1 MNLKPLLII
10 GFMQVL
16 PFPIYSQEARET
28 KKEVFS
34 ADTEQKTELV
44 LHFRFDRSLVD
55 YGYRD
60 NHRVLAA
67 MHEIFADSL
76 CVSRIDSVC
85 IQAFSSP
92 EGNVTYNR
100 RLALQRAQAVK
111 GYLVWK
117 YPGLNQ
123 YRIRTSAQA
132 ESWDALRDVALNDT
146 LLPCRDEILQILAL
160 NTSESRKEALL
171 KKLNVGIP
179 YRHINQWIL
188 PALRNASICTVYMRP
203 LKHVQQ
209 GSRLVADV
217 QGNNGK
223 EYQKADGTEITD
235 NTEVVNGVRV
245 EKGNDTNANGTE
257 TVNGVRVEKGNVANA
272 NGTEVINGVRV
283 AKGNDTNANGTE
295 VINGVRVEKGNDT
308 NTDGTETVSD
318 VRVTEGYVAN
328 ANGTEVINGV
338 RVEKGNDTNANGTEI
353 INGVRVTKGNTTNAN
368 GTETVNGVRVA
379 KGNDTNANG
388 TEVINGVRVTKGNI
402 ANANGTETVSGVRV
416 TEGNVANANGTEV
429 INGVRVAKG
438 NVTNANGTKTV
449 NGVNIAKDNDTNANG
464 TEVINGVRVAKGN
477 TTNANGTE
485 LTDNTE
491 IIGSTKVTGNTP
503 TKGSANAVTPGKSRR
518 HPLFAVKTNLL
529 FDAALMPNIE
539 LEVPIGKRWSL
550 NGEYMFPWWLI
561 NDDRYCLQILMGGLE
576 VRYWPGRRSGRDVLT
591 GHFLGLYAGGGKY
604 DLQWDKNGYQGEFFI
619 AAGVSYGYAH
629 SIARNL
635 RLEYNIGIGMLRTDY
650 RHYHSRDNHQ
660 TLLWQENGEYTW
672 LGPTKLKISLV
683 WLITGKNKK

>member
-16 PFPIYSQEARET
+16 PFPIYPQEARET

-44 LHFRFDRSLVD
+44 LHFRFDRSMVD

-60 NHRVLAA
+60 NNRILAA
-67 MHEIFADSL
+67 MHKIFADSL

-92 EGNVTYNR
+92 EGDADYNR
-100 RLALQRAQAVK
+100 RLALRRAQAVK

-146 LLPCRDEILQILAL
+146 LLPCRDEILQILKL
-160 NTSESRKEALL
+160 NTGEKRKEALL
-171 KKLNVGIP
+171 KKLNTGIP
-179 YRHINQWIL
+179 YRHISQWIL

-203 LKHVQQ
+203 LRHAQQ
-209 GSRLVADV
+209 GSRLVADA

-235 NTEVVNGVRV
+235 DTEIVNGVRV
-245 EKGNDTNANGTE
+245 AKGNDTNTNGTEVINGVRVTKGNDTNANGTE
-257 TVNGVRVEKGNVANA
+257 VINGVRVTKGNDTNA

-295 VINGVRVEKGNDT
+295 TVNGVNVAKGN
-308 NTDGTETVSD
+308 V
-318 VRVTEGYVAN
+318 
-328 ANGTEVINGV
+328 
-338 RVEKGNDTNANGTEI
+338 
-353 INGVRVTKGNTTNAN
+353 TNAN
-368 GTETVNGVRVA
+368 GTETVNGVNAA
-379 KGNDTNANG
+379 KG
-388 TEVINGVRVTKGNI
+388 
-402 ANANGTETVSGVRV
+402 
-416 TEGNVANANGTEV
+416 
-429 INGVRVAKG
+429 
-438 NVTNANGTKTV
+438 
-449 NGVNIAKDNDTNANG
+449 NDTNANG

-477 TTNANGTE
+477 DTNANGTE

-491 IIGSTKVTGNTP
+491 IIGSTQVTGNTP
-503 TKGSANAVTPGKSRR
+503 TKGSANAIALGKSRR

-576 VRYWPGRRSGRDVLT
+576 VRYRPGKRSGRDVLT
-591 GHFLGLYAGGGKY
+591 GHFIGLYAGGGKY

-650 RHYHSRDNHQ
+650 RHYHSRDNHR

>member
-16 PFPIYSQEARET
+16 PFPIYPQEARET

-44 LHFRFDRSLVD
+44 LHFRFDRSMVD

-60 NHRVLAA
+60 NNRILAA
-67 MHEIFADSL
+67 MHKIFADSL

-92 EGNVTYNR
+92 EGDADYNR
-100 RLALQRAQAVK
+100 RLALRRAQAVK

-146 LLPCRDEILQILAL
+146 LLPCRDEILQILKL
-160 NTSESRKEALL
+160 NTGEKRKEALL
-171 KKLNVGIP
+171 KKLNTGIP
-179 YRHINQWIL
+179 YRHISQWIL
-188 PALRNASICTVYMRP
+188 PELRNASICTVYMRP
-203 LKHVQQ
+203 LRHAQQ
-209 GSRLVADV
+209 GSRLVADA

-235 NTEVVNGVRV
+235 
-245 EKGNDTNANGTE
+245 D
-257 TVNGVRVEKGNVANA
+257 
-272 NGTEVINGVRV
+272 
-283 AKGNDTNANGTE
+283 
-295 VINGVRVEKGNDT
+295 
-308 NTDGTETVSD
+308 
-318 VRVTEGYVAN
+318 
-328 ANGTEVINGV
+328 
-338 RVEKGNDTNANGTEI
+338 TEI
-353 INGVRVTKGNTTNAN
+353 
-368 GTETVNGVRVA
+368 VNGVRVA

-388 TEVINGVRVTKGNI
+388 TEVINGVRVTKGN
-402 ANANGTETVSGVRV
+402 
-416 TEGNVANANGTEV
+416 
-429 INGVRVAKG
+429 
-438 NVTNANGTKTV
+438 
-449 NGVNIAKDNDTNANG
+449 DTNANG
-464 TEVINGVRVAKGN
+464 TEVINGVRVTKGNDTNPNGTKNISGVRVTKGNDTNPDGTKNISGVRVAKGN
-477 TTNANGTE
+477 DTNPDGTE

-491 IIGSTKVTGNTP
+491 IIGSTQVTGNAQT
-503 TKGSANAVTPGKSRR
+503 TGSANAIAPGKSRR
-518 HPLFAVKTNLL
+518 RPLFAVKTNLL

-576 VRYWPGRRSGRDVLT
+576 VRYRPGKRSGRDVLT
-591 GHFLGLYAGGGKY
+591 GHFIGLYAGGGKY

-650 RHYHSRDNHQ
+650 RHYHSRDNHR

>member
-44 LHFRFDRSLVD
+44 LHFRFDRSMVD

-60 NHRVLAA
+60 NNRILAA
-67 MHEIFADSL
+67 MHKIFADSL

-92 EGNVTYNR
+92 EGDADYNR
-100 RLALQRAQAVK
+100 RLALRRAQAVK

-146 LLPCRDEILQILAL
+146 LLPCRDEILQILKL
-160 NTSESRKEALL
+160 NTGEKRKEALL
-171 KKLNVGIP
+171 KKLNTGIP
-179 YRHINQWIL
+179 YRHISQWIL
-188 PALRNASICTVYMRP
+188 PELRNASICTVYMRP
-203 LKHVQQ
+203 LRHAQQ
-209 GSRLVADV
+209 GSRLVADA

-235 NTEVVNGVRV
+235 DTEIVNGVRV
-245 EKGNDTNANGTE
+245 AKGNDTNVNGTEVINDVRVTKGDVANANGTE
-257 TVNGVRVEKGNVANA
+257 VINGVRVTKGNDTNA

-295 VINGVRVEKGNDT
+295 VINGVRV
-308 NTDGTETVSD
+308 
-318 VRVTEGYVAN
+318 
-328 ANGTEVINGV
+328 
-338 RVEKGNDTNANGTEI
+338 
-353 INGVRVTKGNTTNAN
+353 
-368 GTETVNGVRVA
+368 A

-388 TEVINGVRVTKGNI
+388 TE
-402 ANANGTETVSGVRV
+402 
-416 TEGNVANANGTEV
+416 
-429 INGVRVAKG
+429 
-438 NVTNANGTKTV
+438 
-449 NGVNIAKDNDTNANG
+449 
-464 TEVINGVRVAKGN
+464 
-477 TTNANGTE
+477 
-485 LTDNTE
+485 LTDNTA
-491 IIGSTKVTGNTP
+491 ITGSTQVTGNTQ
-503 TKGSANAVTPGKSRR
+503 TTGSANAIAPGKSRR
-518 HPLFAVKTNLL
+518 RPLFAVKTNLL

-576 VRYWPGRRSGRDVLT
+576 VRYRPGKRSGRDVLT
-591 GHFLGLYAGGGKY
+591 GHFIGLYAGGGKY

-650 RHYHSRDNHQ
+650 RHYHSRDNHR

>member
-44 LHFRFDRSLVD
+44 LHFRFDRSMVD

-60 NHRVLAA
+60 NNRILAA
-67 MHEIFADSL
+67 MHKIFADSL

-92 EGNVTYNR
+92 EGDADYNR
-100 RLALQRAQAVK
+100 RLALRRAQAVK

-146 LLPCRDEILQILAL
+146 LLPCRDEILQILKL
-160 NTSESRKEALL
+160 NTGEKRKEALL
-171 KKLNVGIP
+171 KKLNTGIP
-179 YRHINQWIL
+179 YRHISQWIL
-188 PALRNASICTVYMRP
+188 PELRNASICTVYMRP
-203 LKHVQQ
+203 LRHAQQ
-209 GSRLVADV
+209 GSRLVADA

-235 NTEVVNGVRV
+235 DTEIV
-245 EKGNDTNANGTE
+245 
-257 TVNGVRVEKGNVANA
+257 
-272 NGTEVINGVRV
+272 NGVRV
-283 AKGNDTNANGTE
+283 AKGNDTNVNGTE
-295 VINGVRVEKGNDT
+295 VIN
-308 NTDGTETVSD
+308 D
-318 VRVTEGYVAN
+318 VRVT
-328 ANGTEVINGV
+328 
-338 RVEKGNDTNANGTEI
+338 
-353 INGVRVTKGNTTNAN
+353 
-368 GTETVNGVRVA
+368 

-388 TEVINGVRVTKGNI
+388 TEVINGVRVTKDND
-402 ANANGTETVSGVRV
+402 T
-416 TEGNVANANGTEV
+416 NANGTEV
-429 INGVRVAKG
+429 INGVRVTKG
-438 NVTNANGTKTV
+438 
-449 NGVNIAKDNDTNANG
+449 NDTNANG
-464 TEVINGVRVAKGN
+464 TEVINGVRVAKGTDTN
-477 TTNANGTE
+477 PDGTKNINGVRVAKGNDTNANGTE

-491 IIGSTKVTGNTP
+491 ITGSTQVTGNTP
-503 TKGSANAVTPGKSRR
+503 TKGSANAIAPGKSRR
-518 HPLFAVKTNLL
+518 RPLFAVKTNLL

-576 VRYWPGRRSGRDVLT
+576 VRYRPGKRSGRDVLT
-591 GHFLGLYAGGGKY
+591 GHFIGLYAGGGKY

-650 RHYHSRDNHQ
+650 RHYHSRDNHR

>member
-44 LHFRFDRSLVD
+44 LHFRFDRSMVD

-60 NHRVLAA
+60 NNRILAA
-67 MHEIFADSL
+67 MHKIFADSL

-92 EGNVTYNR
+92 EGDADYNR
-100 RLALQRAQAVK
+100 RLALRRAQAVK

-146 LLPCRDEILQILAL
+146 LLPCRDEILQILKL
-160 NTSESRKEALL
+160 NTGEKRKEALL
-171 KKLNVGIP
+171 KKLNTGIP
-179 YRHINQWIL
+179 YRHISQWIL
-188 PALRNASICTVYMRP
+188 PELRNASICTVYMRP
-203 LKHVQQ
+203 LRHAQQ
-209 GSRLVADV
+209 GSRLVADA

-235 NTEVVNGVRV
+235 DTEV
-245 EKGNDTNANGTE
+245 
-257 TVNGVRVEKGNVANA
+257 
-272 NGTEVINGVRV
+272 
-283 AKGNDTNANGTE
+283 
-295 VINGVRVEKGNDT
+295 
-308 NTDGTETVSD
+308 
-318 VRVTEGYVAN
+318 
-328 ANGTEVINGV
+328 
-338 RVEKGNDTNANGTEI
+338 
-353 INGVRVTKGNTTNAN
+353 
-368 GTETVNGVRVA
+368 VNGVRVA

-388 TEVINGVRVTKGNI
+388 TE
-402 ANANGTETVSGVRV
+402 
-416 TEGNVANANGTEV
+416 
-429 INGVRVAKG
+429 
-438 NVTNANGTKTV
+438 
-449 NGVNIAKDNDTNANG
+449 
-464 TEVINGVRVAKGN
+464 
-477 TTNANGTE
+477 

-491 IIGSTKVTGNTP
+491 ITGSTKVTGNAQT
-503 TKGSANAVTPGKSRR
+503 TGSANAIAPGKSRR

-576 VRYWPGRRSGRDVLT
+576 VRYRPGKRSGRDVLT
-591 GHFLGLYAGGGKY
+591 GHFIGLYAGGGKY

-650 RHYHSRDNHQ
+650 RHYHSRDNHR

>member
-44 LHFRFDRSLVD
+44 LHFRFDRSMVD

-60 NHRVLAA
+60 NNRILAA
-67 MHEIFADSL
+67 MHKIFADSL

-92 EGNVTYNR
+92 EGDADYNR
-100 RLALQRAQAVK
+100 RLALRRAQAVK

-146 LLPCRDEILQILAL
+146 LLPCRDEILQILKL
-160 NTSESRKEALL
+160 NTGEKRKEALL
-171 KKLNVGIP
+171 KKLNTGIP
-179 YRHINQWIL
+179 YRHISQWIL
-188 PALRNASICTVYMRP
+188 PELRNASICTVYMRP
-203 LKHVQQ
+203 LRHAQQ
-209 GSRLVADV
+209 GSRLVADA

-235 NTEVVNGVRV
+235 DTEVVNGVRV
-245 EKGNDTNANGTE
+245 AKGNDT
-257 TVNGVRVEKGNVANA
+257 NA

-295 VINGVRVEKGNDT
+295 VINGVRV
-308 NTDGTETVSD
+308 
-318 VRVTEGYVAN
+318 
-328 ANGTEVINGV
+328 
-338 RVEKGNDTNANGTEI
+338 
-353 INGVRVTKGNTTNAN
+353 
-368 GTETVNGVRVA
+368 A

-388 TEVINGVRVTKGNI
+388 TE
-402 ANANGTETVSGVRV
+402 
-416 TEGNVANANGTEV
+416 
-429 INGVRVAKG
+429 
-438 NVTNANGTKTV
+438 
-449 NGVNIAKDNDTNANG
+449 
-464 TEVINGVRVAKGN
+464 
-477 TTNANGTE
+477 
-485 LTDNTE
+485 LTDNTA
-491 IIGSTKVTGNTP
+491 ITGSTQVTGNAQT
-503 TKGSANAVTPGKSRR
+503 TGSANAIAPGKSRR
-518 HPLFAVKTNLL
+518 RPLFAVKTNLL

-576 VRYWPGRRSGRDVLT
+576 VRYRPGKRSGRDVLT
-591 GHFLGLYAGGGKY
+591 GHFIGLYAGGGKY

-650 RHYHSRDNHQ
+650 RHYHSRDNHR

>member
-16 PFPIYSQEARET
+16 PFPIYPQEAQET

-44 LHFRFDRSLVD
+44 LHFRFDRSMVD

-60 NHRVLAA
+60 NNRILAA
-67 MHEIFADSL
+67 MHKIFADSL

-92 EGNVTYNR
+92 EGDADYNR
-100 RLALQRAQAVK
+100 RLALRRAQAVK

-146 LLPCRDEILQILAL
+146 LLPCRDEILQILKL
-160 NTSESRKEALL
+160 NTGEKRKEALL
-171 KKLNVGIP
+171 KKLNTGIP
-179 YRHINQWIL
+179 YRHISQWIL
-188 PALRNASICTVYMRP
+188 PELRNASICTVYMRP
-203 LKHVQQ
+203 LRHAQQ
-209 GSRLVADV
+209 GSRLVADA

-235 NTEVVNGVRV
+235 DTEVVNGVRV
-245 EKGNDTNANGTE
+245 AKGNDTNTNGTEVINGVRVTKGNDTNANG
-257 TVNGVRVEKGNVANA
+257 A
-272 NGTEVINGVRV
+272 EVINGVRV

-295 VINGVRVEKGNDT
+295 VINGVRV
-308 NTDGTETVSD
+308 
-318 VRVTEGYVAN
+318 
-328 ANGTEVINGV
+328 
-338 RVEKGNDTNANGTEI
+338 
-353 INGVRVTKGNTTNAN
+353 
-368 GTETVNGVRVA
+368 A

-388 TEVINGVRVTKGNI
+388 TE
-402 ANANGTETVSGVRV
+402 
-416 TEGNVANANGTEV
+416 
-429 INGVRVAKG
+429 
-438 NVTNANGTKTV
+438 
-449 NGVNIAKDNDTNANG
+449 
-464 TEVINGVRVAKGN
+464 
-477 TTNANGTE
+477 
-485 LTDNTE
+485 LTDNTA
-491 IIGSTKVTGNTP
+491 ITGSTQVTGNAQT
-503 TKGSANAVTPGKSRR
+503 TGSANAIAPGKSRR
-518 HPLFAVKTNLL
+518 RPLFAVKTNLL

-576 VRYWPGRRSGRDVLT
+576 VRYRPGKRSGRDVLT
-591 GHFLGLYAGGGKY
+591 GHFIGLYAGGGKY

-650 RHYHSRDNHQ
+650 RHYHSRDNHR

>member
-1 MNLKPLLII
+1 M
-10 GFMQVL
+10 
-16 PFPIYSQEARET
+16 
-28 KKEVFS
+28 
-34 ADTEQKTELV
+34 
-44 LHFRFDRSLVD
+44 VD

-60 NHRVLAA
+60 NNRILAA
-67 MHEIFADSL
+67 MHKIFADSL

-92 EGNVTYNR
+92 EGDADYNR
-100 RLALQRAQAVK
+100 RLALRRAQAVK

-146 LLPCRDEILQILAL
+146 LLPCRDEILQILKL
-160 NTSESRKEALL
+160 NTGEKRKEALL
-171 KKLNVGIP
+171 KKLNTGIP
-179 YRHINQWIL
+179 YRHISQWIL
-188 PALRNASICTVYMRP
+188 PELRNASICTVYMRP
-203 LKHVQQ
+203 LRHAQQ
-209 GSRLVADV
+209 GSRLVADA

-235 NTEVVNGVRV
+235 DTEVVNGVRV
-245 EKGNDTNANGTE
+245 AKGNDT
-257 TVNGVRVEKGNVANA
+257 NA

-295 VINGVRVEKGNDT
+295 VINGVRVTKGND
-308 NTDGTETVSD
+308 
-318 VRVTEGYVAN
+318 
-328 ANGTEVINGV
+328 
-338 RVEKGNDTNANGTEI
+338 
-353 INGVRVTKGNTTNAN
+353 TNAN
-368 GTETVNGVRVA
+368 GTETVNGV
-379 KGNDTNANG
+379 N
-388 TEVINGVRVTKGNI
+388 
-402 ANANGTETVSGVRV
+402 
-416 TEGNVANANGTEV
+416 
-429 INGVRVAKG
+429 VAKG
-438 NVTNANGTKTV
+438 NVTNANGTETV
-449 NGVNIAKDNDTNANG
+449 NGVNAAKGNDTNANG

-477 TTNANGTE
+477 DTNPDGTKNISGVRVAKGNDTNANGTE

-491 IIGSTKVTGNTP
+491 ITGSTKVTGNAQT
-503 TKGSANAVTPGKSRR
+503 TGSANAIAPGKSRR

-576 VRYWPGRRSGRDVLT
+576 VRYRPGKRSGRDVLT
-591 GHFLGLYAGGGKY
+591 GHFIGLYAGGGKY

-650 RHYHSRDNHQ
+650 RHYHSRDNHR

>member
-1 MNLKPLLII
+1 MCIPD
-10 GFMQVL
+10 
-16 PFPIYSQEARET
+16 R
-28 KKEVFS
+28 
-34 ADTEQKTELV
+34 
-44 LHFRFDRSLVD
+44 FRVHTSLF
-55 YGYRD
+55 
-60 NHRVLAA
+60 L
-67 MHEIFADSL
+67 
-76 CVSRIDSVC
+76 
-85 IQAFSSP
+85 
-92 EGNVTYNR
+92 TR
-100 RLALQRAQAVK
+100 RRRAQAVK

-146 LLPCRDEILQILAL
+146 LLPCRDEILQILKL
-160 NTSESRKEALL
+160 NTGEKRKEALL
-171 KKLNVGIP
+171 KKLNTGIP
-179 YRHINQWIL
+179 YRHISQWIL
-188 PALRNASICTVYMRP
+188 PELRNASICTVYMRP
-203 LKHVQQ
+203 LRHAQQ
-209 GSRLVADV
+209 GSRLVADA

-235 NTEVVNGVRV
+235 DTEIVNGVRV
-245 EKGNDTNANGTE
+245 AKGNDT
-257 TVNGVRVEKGNVANA
+257 NA

-295 VINGVRVEKGNDT
+295 VINGVRV
-308 NTDGTETVSD
+308 
-318 VRVTEGYVAN
+318 
-328 ANGTEVINGV
+328 
-338 RVEKGNDTNANGTEI
+338 
-353 INGVRVTKGNTTNAN
+353 
-368 GTETVNGVRVA
+368 A
-379 KGNDTNANG
+379 KGND
-388 TEVINGVRVTKGNI
+388 
-402 ANANGTETVSGVRV
+402 
-416 TEGNVANANGTEV
+416 
-429 INGVRVAKG
+429 
-438 NVTNANGTKTV
+438 
-449 NGVNIAKDNDTNANG
+449 
-464 TEVINGVRVAKGN
+464 
-477 TTNANGTE
+477 TNANGTE

-491 IIGSTKVTGNTP
+491 ITGSTKVTGNAQT
-503 TKGSANAVTPGKSRR
+503 TGSANAIAPGKSRR

-576 VRYWPGRRSGRDVLT
+576 VRYRPGKRSGRDVLT
-591 GHFLGLYAGGGKY
+591 GHFIGLYAGGGKY

-650 RHYHSRDNHQ
+650 RHYHSRDNHR

>member
-44 LHFRFDRSLVD
+44 LHFRFDRSMVD

-60 NHRVLAA
+60 NNRILAA
-67 MHEIFADSL
+67 MHKIFADSL

-92 EGNVTYNR
+92 EGDADYNR
-100 RLALQRAQAVK
+100 RLALRRAQAVK

-146 LLPCRDEILQILAL
+146 LLPCRDEILQILKL
-160 NTSESRKEALL
+160 NTGEKRKEALL
-171 KKLNVGIP
+171 KKLNTGIP
-179 YRHINQWIL
+179 YRHISQWIL
-188 PALRNASICTVYMRP
+188 PELRNASICTVYMRP
-203 LKHVQQ
+203 LRHAQQ
-209 GSRLVADV
+209 GSRLVADA

-235 NTEVVNGVRV
+235 DTEVVNGVRV
-245 EKGNDTNANGTE
+245 AKGNDTNANGTEVINGVRVTEGNVTNANDTEVINGVRVATDNIANANGTE
-257 TVNGVRVEKGNVANA
+257 TVNGVRVTKGNDTNA

-295 VINGVRVEKGNDT
+295 VINGVRV
-308 NTDGTETVSD
+308 
-318 VRVTEGYVAN
+318 
-328 ANGTEVINGV
+328 
-338 RVEKGNDTNANGTEI
+338 
-353 INGVRVTKGNTTNAN
+353 
-368 GTETVNGVRVA
+368 A

-388 TEVINGVRVTKGNI
+388 TE
-402 ANANGTETVSGVRV
+402 
-416 TEGNVANANGTEV
+416 
-429 INGVRVAKG
+429 
-438 NVTNANGTKTV
+438 
-449 NGVNIAKDNDTNANG
+449 
-464 TEVINGVRVAKGN
+464 
-477 TTNANGTE
+477 
-485 LTDNTE
+485 LTDNSAIT
-491 IIGSTKVTGNTP
+491 GSTQVTGNAQT
-503 TKGSANAVTPGKSRR
+503 TGSANAIAPGKSRR
-518 HPLFAVKTNLL
+518 RPLFAVKTNLL
-529 FDAALMPNIE
+529 FDAALMLNIE

-576 VRYWPGRRSGRDVLT
+576 VRYRPGKRSGRDVLT
-591 GHFLGLYAGGGKY
+591 GHFIGLYAGGGKY

-619 AAGVSYGYAH
+619 AAGVSYGYAQ

-650 RHYHSRDNHQ
+650 RHYHSRDNHR

>member
-44 LHFRFDRSLVD
+44 LHFRFDRSMVD

-60 NHRVLAA
+60 NNRILAA
-67 MHEIFADSL
+67 MHKIFADSL

-92 EGNVTYNR
+92 EGDADYNR
-100 RLALQRAQAVK
+100 RLALRRAQAVK

-146 LLPCRDEILQILAL
+146 LLPCRDEILQILKL
-160 NTSESRKEALL
+160 NTGEKRKEALL
-171 KKLNVGIP
+171 KKLNTGIP
-179 YRHINQWIL
+179 YRHISQWIL
-188 PALRNASICTVYMRP
+188 PELRNASICTVYMRP
-203 LKHVQQ
+203 LRHAQQ
-209 GSRLVADV
+209 GSRLVADA

-235 NTEVVNGVRV
+235 
-245 EKGNDTNANGTE
+245 D
-257 TVNGVRVEKGNVANA
+257 
-272 NGTEVINGVRV
+272 
-283 AKGNDTNANGTE
+283 
-295 VINGVRVEKGNDT
+295 
-308 NTDGTETVSD
+308 
-318 VRVTEGYVAN
+318 
-328 ANGTEVINGV
+328 
-338 RVEKGNDTNANGTEI
+338 TEI
-353 INGVRVTKGNTTNAN
+353 
-368 GTETVNGVRVA
+368 VNGVRVA

-388 TEVINGVRVTKGNI
+388 TEVINGVRVTKGNV
-402 ANANGTETVSGVRV
+402 ANANGTEDINGVRV
-416 TEGNVANANGTEV
+416 AKGNDTNANGTEV
-429 INGVRVAKG
+429 INGVRVTKDNDTNANGTETVNGVNVAKG
-438 NVTNANGTKTV
+438 NVTNANGTETV
-449 NGVNIAKDNDTNANG
+449 NGVNAAKGNDTNANG

-477 TTNANGTE
+477 DTNPDGTKNISGVRVAKGNDTNANGTE
-485 LTDNTE
+485 LTDNTA
-491 IIGSTKVTGNTP
+491 ITGSTQVTGNAQT
-503 TKGSANAVTPGKSRR
+503 TGSANAIAPGKSSRR
-518 HPLFAVKTNLL
+518 PLFAVKTNLL

-576 VRYWPGRRSGRDVLT
+576 VRYRPGKRSGRDVLT
-591 GHFLGLYAGGGKY
+591 GHFIGLYAGGGKY

-650 RHYHSRDNHQ
+650 RHYHSRDNHR

>member
-92 EGNVTYNR
+92 EGNITYNQ

-203 LKHVQQ
+203 LRHAQQ
-209 GSRLVADV
+209 GSRLIADA
-217 QGNNGK
+217 QGNNMK
-223 EYQKADGTEITD
+223 EYQKADGAEITD
-235 NTEVVNGVRV
+235 DTEVVNGVRV
-245 EKGNDTNANGTE
+245 AKGNDTNANGTE

-295 VINGVRVEKGNDT
+295 
-308 NTDGTETVSD
+308 
-318 VRVTEGYVAN
+318 
-328 ANGTEVINGV
+328 
-338 RVEKGNDTNANGTEI
+338 I

-388 TEVINGVRVTKGNI
+388 TE
-402 ANANGTETVSGVRV
+402 
-416 TEGNVANANGTEV
+416 
-429 INGVRVAKG
+429 
-438 NVTNANGTKTV
+438 
-449 NGVNIAKDNDTNANG
+449 
-464 TEVINGVRVAKGN
+464 
-477 TTNANGTE
+477 

-503 TKGSANAVTPGKSRR
+503 AKGSANAVTPGKSRR

-650 RHYHSRDNHQ
+650 RHYHSRDNHR

>member
-16 PFPIYSQEARET
+16 PFPIYPQEARET

-44 LHFRFDRSLVD
+44 LHFRFDRSMVD

-60 NHRVLAA
+60 NNRILAA
-67 MHEIFADSL
+67 MHKIFADSL

-92 EGNVTYNR
+92 EGDADYNR
-100 RLALQRAQAVK
+100 RLALRRAQAVK

-146 LLPCRDEILQILAL
+146 LLPCRDEILQILKL
-160 NTSESRKEALL
+160 NTGEKRKEALL
-171 KKLNVGIP
+171 KKLNTGIP
-179 YRHINQWIL
+179 YRHISQWIL
-188 PALRNASICTVYMRP
+188 PELRNASICTVYMRP
-203 LKHVQQ
+203 LRHAQQ
-209 GSRLVADV
+209 GSRLVADA

-235 NTEVVNGVRV
+235 DTEVVNGVRV
-245 EKGNDTNANGTE
+245 AKGDVANVNGTE
-257 TVNGVRVEKGNVANA
+257 VINDVRVTKDNDTNA

-295 VINGVRVEKGNDT
+295 VINGVRV
-308 NTDGTETVSD
+308 
-318 VRVTEGYVAN
+318 
-328 ANGTEVINGV
+328 
-338 RVEKGNDTNANGTEI
+338 
-353 INGVRVTKGNTTNAN
+353 
-368 GTETVNGVRVA
+368 A
-379 KGNDTNANG
+379 KGND
-388 TEVINGVRVTKGNI
+388 
-402 ANANGTETVSGVRV
+402 
-416 TEGNVANANGTEV
+416 
-429 INGVRVAKG
+429 
-438 NVTNANGTKTV
+438 
-449 NGVNIAKDNDTNANG
+449 
-464 TEVINGVRVAKGN
+464 
-477 TTNANGTE
+477 TNANGTE

-491 IIGSTKVTGNTP
+491 IIGSTQVTGNAQT
-503 TKGSANAVTPGKSRR
+503 TGSANAIAPGKSRR
-518 HPLFAVKTNLL
+518 RPLFAVKTNLL

-576 VRYWPGRRSGRDVLT
+576 VRYRPGKRSGRDVLT
-591 GHFLGLYAGGGKY
+591 GHFIGLYAGGGKY

-650 RHYHSRDNHQ
+650 RHYHSRDNHR

>member
-92 EGNVTYNR
+92 EGNITYNQ

-203 LKHVQQ
+203 LRHAQQ
-209 GSRLVADV
+209 GSRLVADA
-217 QGNNGK
+217 QGNNMK
-223 EYQKADGTEITD
+223 EYQKADGAEITD
-235 NTEVVNGVRV
+235 DTEVVNGVRV
-245 EKGNDTNANGTE
+245 A
-257 TVNGVRVEKGNVANA
+257 KGNVTNA

-295 VINGVRVEKGNDT
+295 VINGVK
-308 NTDGTETVSD
+308 
-318 VRVTEGYVAN
+318 VTESNV
-328 ANGTEVINGV
+328 
-338 RVEKGNDTNANGTEI
+338 
-353 INGVRVTKGNTTNAN
+353 
-368 GTETVNGVRVA
+368 
-379 KGNDTNANG
+379 TNANG
-388 TEVINGVRVTKGNI
+388 TEVINGVRVAKDNI

-438 NVTNANGTKTV
+438 NDTNANGTEVT
-449 NGVNIAKDNDTNANG
+449 NGVRVEKSNDTNANG
-464 TEVINGVRVAKGN
+464 TEIINGVRVEKGN

-485 LTDNTE
+485 TVNGVRVAKGNDTNPDGTEVTDNTA

-503 TKGSANAVTPGKSRR
+503 TKGSANAIAPGKSRR

-561 NDDRYCLQILMGGLE
+561 NDDRYCLQVLMGGLE
-576 VRYWPGRRSGRDVLT
+576 VRYRPGRRSGRNVLT

-650 RHYHSRDNHQ
+650 RHYHSRDNHR

>member
-10 GFMQVL
+10 RFMQVL
-16 PFPIYSQEARET
+16 PFPIYPQEARET

-44 LHFRFDRSLVD
+44 LHFRFDRSMVD

-60 NHRVLAA
+60 NNRILAA
-67 MHEIFADSL
+67 MHKIFADSL

-92 EGNVTYNR
+92 EGDADYNR
-100 RLALQRAQAVK
+100 RLALRRAQAVK

-146 LLPCRDEILQILAL
+146 LLPCRDEILQILKL
-160 NTSESRKEALL
+160 NTGEKRKEALL
-171 KKLNVGIP
+171 KKLNTGIP
-179 YRHINQWIL
+179 YRHISQWIL
-188 PALRNASICTVYMRP
+188 PELRNASICTVYMRP
-203 LKHVQQ
+203 LRHAQQ
-209 GSRLVADV
+209 GSRLVADA

-235 NTEVVNGVRV
+235 DTEV
-245 EKGNDTNANGTE
+245 
-257 TVNGVRVEKGNVANA
+257 
-272 NGTEVINGVRV
+272 
-283 AKGNDTNANGTE
+283 
-295 VINGVRVEKGNDT
+295 
-308 NTDGTETVSD
+308 
-318 VRVTEGYVAN
+318 
-328 ANGTEVINGV
+328 
-338 RVEKGNDTNANGTEI
+338 
-353 INGVRVTKGNTTNAN
+353 
-368 GTETVNGVRVA
+368 VNGVRVA

-388 TEVINGVRVTKGNI
+388 TEVINGVRVTKGNV
-402 ANANGTETVSGVRV
+402 ANANGTEVINGVRV
-416 TEGNVANANGTEV
+416 TKGNDTNANGTEV

-438 NVTNANGTKTV
+438 DVANVNGTEV
-449 NGVNIAKDNDTNANG
+449 INGVRVTKGNDTNANG

-477 TTNANGTE
+477 DTNPDGTKNINGVRVAKGNDTNANGTE

-491 IIGSTKVTGNTP
+491 ITGSTQVTGNTP
-503 TKGSANAVTPGKSRR
+503 TKGSANAIAPGKSRR
-518 HPLFAVKTNLL
+518 RPLFAVKTNLL

-576 VRYWPGRRSGRDVLT
+576 VRYRPGKRSGRDVLT
-591 GHFLGLYAGGGKY
+591 GHFIGLYAGGGKY

-650 RHYHSRDNHQ
+650 RHYHSRDNHR

>member
-16 PFPIYSQEARET
+16 PFPIYPQEARET

-44 LHFRFDRSLVD
+44 LHFRFDRSMVD

-60 NHRVLAA
+60 NNRILAA
-67 MHEIFADSL
+67 MHKIFADSL

-92 EGNVTYNR
+92 EGDADYNR
-100 RLALQRAQAVK
+100 RLALRRAQAVK

-146 LLPCRDEILQILAL
+146 LLPCRDEILQILKL
-160 NTSESRKEALL
+160 NTGEKRKEALL
-171 KKLNVGIP
+171 KKLNTGIP
-179 YRHINQWIL
+179 YRHISQWIL
-188 PALRNASICTVYMRP
+188 PELRNASICTVYMRP
-203 LKHVQQ
+203 LRHAQQ
-209 GSRLVADV
+209 GSRLVADA

-235 NTEVVNGVRV
+235 DTEVVNGVRV
-245 EKGNDTNANGTE
+245 AKGNDTNANGTE
-257 TVNGVRVEKGNVANA
+257 VINGVRVAKGDDTNA

-295 VINGVRVEKGNDT
+295 
-308 NTDGTETVSD
+308 
-318 VRVTEGYVAN
+318 
-328 ANGTEVINGV
+328 
-338 RVEKGNDTNANGTEI
+338 
-353 INGVRVTKGNTTNAN
+353 
-368 GTETVNGVRVA
+368 TVNGVNVA
-379 KGNDTNANG
+379 KGNVTNANG
-388 TEVINGVRVTKGNI
+388 TEVINGVRVT
-402 ANANGTETVSGVRV
+402 
-416 TEGNVANANGTEV
+416 
-429 INGVRVAKG
+429 
-438 NVTNANGTKTV
+438 
-449 NGVNIAKDNDTNANG
+449 KDNDTNANG

-477 TTNANGTE
+477 DTNPDGTEVINGVRVAKGNDTNANGTE

-491 IIGSTKVTGNTP
+491 ITGSTQVIGNAP
-503 TKGSANAVTPGKSRR
+503 TTGSANAIAPGKSRR

-576 VRYWPGRRSGRDVLT
+576 VRYRPGKRSGRDVLT
-591 GHFLGLYAGGGKY
+591 GHFIGLYAGGGKY

-650 RHYHSRDNHQ
+650 RHYHSRDNHR

>member
-160 NTSESRKEALL
+160 NTSESRKETLL

-188 PALRNASICTVYMRP
+188 PALRNASICTVYMQP
-203 LKHVQQ
+203 LRHVQQ
-209 GSRLVADV
+209 GNRLVADA
-217 QGNNGK
+217 QGNNVK
-223 EYQKADGTEITD
+223 EYQKAGGAEITD
-235 NTEVVNGVRV
+235 DTEVVNGVRV
-245 EKGNDTNANGTE
+245 AKGNDTNANGTE
-257 TVNGVRVEKGNVANA
+257 TVNGVRV
-272 NGTEVINGVRV
+272 
-283 AKGNDTNANGTE
+283 AKGNDT
-295 VINGVRVEKGNDT
+295 
-308 NTDGTETVSD
+308 
-318 VRVTEGYVAN
+318 N

-353 INGVRVTKGNTTNAN
+353 INGVRVTKGNDTNPDGTEVINGVRVTKGNDTNAK
-368 GTETVNGVRVA
+368 GTEVINGVRVA

-388 TEVINGVRVTKGNI
+388 TEVINGVRV
-402 ANANGTETVSGVRV
+402 
-416 TEGNVANANGTEV
+416 
-429 INGVRVAKG
+429 AKG
-438 NVTNANGTKTV
+438 N
-449 NGVNIAKDNDTNANG
+449 D
-464 TEVINGVRVAKGN
+464 
-477 TTNANGTE
+477 TNANGTE

-491 IIGSTKVTGNTP
+491 ITSSTKVTGNAQT
-503 TKGSANAVTPGKSRR
+503 TGSANAIAPGKSRR

-576 VRYWPGRRSGRDVLT
+576 VRYRPGKRSGRDVLT

-650 RHYHSRDNHQ
+650 RHYHSRDNHR

>member
-44 LHFRFDRSLVD
+44 LHFRFDRSMVD

-60 NHRVLAA
+60 NNRILAA
-67 MHEIFADSL
+67 MHKIFADSL

-92 EGNVTYNR
+92 EGDADYNR
-100 RLALQRAQAVK
+100 RLALRRAQAVK

-146 LLPCRDEILQILAL
+146 LLPCRDEILQILKL
-160 NTSESRKEALL
+160 NTGEKRKEALL
-171 KKLNVGIP
+171 KKLNTGIP
-179 YRHINQWIL
+179 YRHISQWIL
-188 PALRNASICTVYMRP
+188 PELRNASICTVYMRP
-203 LKHVQQ
+203 LRHAQQ
-209 GSRLVADV
+209 GSRLVADA

-235 NTEVVNGVRV
+235 DTEV
-245 EKGNDTNANGTE
+245 
-257 TVNGVRVEKGNVANA
+257 
-272 NGTEVINGVRV
+272 
-283 AKGNDTNANGTE
+283 
-295 VINGVRVEKGNDT
+295 
-308 NTDGTETVSD
+308 
-318 VRVTEGYVAN
+318 
-328 ANGTEVINGV
+328 
-338 RVEKGNDTNANGTEI
+338 
-353 INGVRVTKGNTTNAN
+353 
-368 GTETVNGVRVA
+368 VNGVRVA

-388 TEVINGVRVTKGNI
+388 TEVINGVRVTKGND
-402 ANANGTETVSGVRV
+402 T
-416 TEGNVANANGTEV
+416 NANGTEV
-429 INGVRVAKG
+429 INGVRVTKG
-438 NVTNANGTKTV
+438 
-449 NGVNIAKDNDTNANG
+449 NDTNANG

-477 TTNANGTE
+477 DTNANGTETVNGVNVAKGNVTNANGTETVNGVNAAKGNDTNANGTEVINGVRVAKGNDTNANGTE

-491 IIGSTKVTGNTP
+491 IIGSTQVTGNTP
-503 TKGSANAVTPGKSRR
+503 TKGSANAIAPGKSRR
-518 HPLFAVKTNLL
+518 RPLFAVKTNLL

-539 LEVPIGKRWSL
+539 VEVPIGKRWSL

-576 VRYWPGRRSGRDVLT
+576 VRYRPGKRSGRDVLT
-591 GHFLGLYAGGGKY
+591 GHFIGLYAGGGKY

-650 RHYHSRDNHQ
+650 RHYHSRDNHR

>member
-44 LHFRFDRSLVD
+44 LHFRFDRSMVD

-60 NHRVLAA
+60 NNRILAA
-67 MHEIFADSL
+67 MHKIFADSL

-92 EGNVTYNR
+92 EGDADYNR
-100 RLALQRAQAVK
+100 RLALRRAQAVK

-123 YRIRTSAQA
+123 YRIHTSAQA

-146 LLPCRDEILQILAL
+146 LLPCRDEILQILKL
-160 NTSESRKEALL
+160 NTGEKRKEALL
-171 KKLNVGIP
+171 KKLNTGIP
-179 YRHINQWIL
+179 YRHISQWIL
-188 PALRNASICTVYMRP
+188 PELRNASICTVYMRP
-203 LKHVQQ
+203 LRHAQQ
-209 GSRLVADV
+209 GSRLVADA

-235 NTEVVNGVRV
+235 
-245 EKGNDTNANGTE
+245 D
-257 TVNGVRVEKGNVANA
+257 
-272 NGTEVINGVRV
+272 
-283 AKGNDTNANGTE
+283 
-295 VINGVRVEKGNDT
+295 
-308 NTDGTETVSD
+308 
-318 VRVTEGYVAN
+318 
-328 ANGTEVINGV
+328 
-338 RVEKGNDTNANGTEI
+338 TEI
-353 INGVRVTKGNTTNAN
+353 
-368 GTETVNGVRVA
+368 VNGVRVA

-388 TEVINGVRVTKGNI
+388 TEVINGVRVTKGND
-402 ANANGTETVSGVRV
+402 T
-416 TEGNVANANGTEV
+416 NANGTEV
-429 INGVRVAKG
+429 INGVRVTKGNDTNPDGTKNISGVRVAKG
-438 NVTNANGTKTV
+438 
-449 NGVNIAKDNDTNANG
+449 NDTNANG

-477 TTNANGTE
+477 DTNANGTETVNGVNVAKGNVTNANGTETVNGVNAAKGNDTNANGTEVINGVRVAKGNDTNPDGTKNINGVRVAKGNDTNANGTE

-491 IIGSTKVTGNTP
+491 IIGSTQVTGNTP
-503 TKGSANAVTPGKSRR
+503 TKGSANAIAPGKSRR

-576 VRYWPGRRSGRDVLT
+576 VRYRPGKRSGRDVLT
-591 GHFLGLYAGGGKY
+591 GHFIGLYAGGGKY

-650 RHYHSRDNHQ
+650 RHYHSRDNHR

>member
-16 PFPIYSQEARET
+16 PFPIYPQEARET

-44 LHFRFDRSLVD
+44 LHFRFDRSMVD

-60 NHRVLAA
+60 NNRILAA
-67 MHEIFADSL
+67 MHKIFADSL

-92 EGNVTYNR
+92 EGDADYNR
-100 RLALQRAQAVK
+100 RLALRRAQAVK

-146 LLPCRDEILQILAL
+146 LLPCRDEILQILKL
-160 NTSESRKEALL
+160 NTGEKRKEALL
-171 KKLNVGIP
+171 KKLNTGIP
-179 YRHINQWIL
+179 YRHISQWIL
-188 PALRNASICTVYMRP
+188 PELRNASICTVYMRP
-203 LKHVQQ
+203 LRHAQQ
-209 GSRLVADV
+209 GSRLVADA

-235 NTEVVNGVRV
+235 DTEV
-245 EKGNDTNANGTE
+245 
-257 TVNGVRVEKGNVANA
+257 
-272 NGTEVINGVRV
+272 
-283 AKGNDTNANGTE
+283 
-295 VINGVRVEKGNDT
+295 
-308 NTDGTETVSD
+308 
-318 VRVTEGYVAN
+318 
-328 ANGTEVINGV
+328 
-338 RVEKGNDTNANGTEI
+338 
-353 INGVRVTKGNTTNAN
+353 
-368 GTETVNGVRVA
+368 VNGVRVA

-388 TEVINGVRVTKGNI
+388 TEVINGVRVTKGNV
-402 ANANGTETVSGVRV
+402 ANANGTEVINGVRV
-416 TEGNVANANGTEV
+416 TKGNDTNANGTEV

-438 NVTNANGTKTV
+438 DVANVNGTEV
-449 NGVNIAKDNDTNANG
+449 INGVRVTKGNDTNANG

-477 TTNANGTE
+477 ATNPDGTKNINGVRVAKGNDTNANGTE

-491 IIGSTKVTGNTP
+491 ITGSTQVTGNTP
-503 TKGSANAVTPGKSRR
+503 TKGSANAIAPGKSRR
-518 HPLFAVKTNLL
+518 RPLFAVKTNLL

-576 VRYWPGRRSGRDVLT
+576 VRYRPGKRSGRDVLT
-591 GHFLGLYAGGGKY
+591 GHFIGLYAGGGKY

-650 RHYHSRDNHQ
+650 RHYHSRDNHR

>member
-16 PFPIYSQEARET
+16 PFPIYPQEARET

-44 LHFRFDRSLVD
+44 LHFRFDRSMVD

-60 NHRVLAA
+60 NNRILAA
-67 MHEIFADSL
+67 MHKIFADSL

-92 EGNVTYNR
+92 EGDADYNR
-100 RLALQRAQAVK
+100 RLALRRAQAVK

-146 LLPCRDEILQILAL
+146 LLPCRDEILQILKL
-160 NTSESRKEALL
+160 NTGEKRKEALL
-171 KKLNVGIP
+171 KKLNTGIP
-179 YRHINQWIL
+179 YRHISQWIL
-188 PALRNASICTVYMRP
+188 PELRNASICTVYMRP
-203 LKHVQQ
+203 LRHAQQ
-209 GSRLVADV
+209 GSRLVADA

-235 NTEVVNGVRV
+235 DTEV
-245 EKGNDTNANGTE
+245 
-257 TVNGVRVEKGNVANA
+257 
-272 NGTEVINGVRV
+272 
-283 AKGNDTNANGTE
+283 
-295 VINGVRVEKGNDT
+295 
-308 NTDGTETVSD
+308 
-318 VRVTEGYVAN
+318 
-328 ANGTEVINGV
+328 
-338 RVEKGNDTNANGTEI
+338 
-353 INGVRVTKGNTTNAN
+353 
-368 GTETVNGVRVA
+368 VNGVRVA

-388 TEVINGVRVTKGNI
+388 TEVINGVRVTKGND
-402 ANANGTETVSGVRV
+402 T
-416 TEGNVANANGTEV
+416 NANGTEV

-438 NVTNANGTKTV
+438 DVANVNGTEV
-449 NGVNIAKDNDTNANG
+449 INGVRVTKGNDTNANG

-477 TTNANGTE
+477 DTNPDGTKNINGVRVAKGNDTNANGTE

-491 IIGSTKVTGNTP
+491 ITGSTQVTGNTP
-503 TKGSANAVTPGKSRR
+503 TKGSANAIAPGKSRR
-518 HPLFAVKTNLL
+518 RPLFAVKTNLL

-576 VRYWPGRRSGRDVLT
+576 VRYRPGKRSGRDVLT
-591 GHFLGLYAGGGKY
+591 GHFIGLYAGGGKY

-650 RHYHSRDNHQ
+650 RHYHSRDNHR

>member
-44 LHFRFDRSLVD
+44 LHFRFDRSMVD

-60 NHRVLAA
+60 NNRILAA
-67 MHEIFADSL
+67 MHKIFADSL

-92 EGNVTYNR
+92 EGDADYNR
-100 RLALQRAQAVK
+100 RLALRRAQAVK

-146 LLPCRDEILQILAL
+146 LLPCRDEILQILKL
-160 NTSESRKEALL
+160 NTGEKRKEALL
-171 KKLNVGIP
+171 KKLNTGIP
-179 YRHINQWIL
+179 YRHISQWIL
-188 PALRNASICTVYMRP
+188 PELRNASICTVYMRP
-203 LKHVQQ
+203 LRHAQQ
-209 GSRLVADV
+209 GSRLVADA

-235 NTEVVNGVRV
+235 DTEVVNGVRV
-245 EKGNDTNANGTE
+245 AKGNDT
-257 TVNGVRVEKGNVANA
+257 NA

-295 VINGVRVEKGNDT
+295 VINGVRVAKGNDT
-308 NTDGTETVSD
+308 NPDGTKNIS
-318 VRVTEGYVAN
+318 
-328 ANGTEVINGV
+328 
-338 RVEKGNDTNANGTEI
+338 
-353 INGVRVTKGNTTNAN
+353 
-368 GTETVNGVRVA
+368 GVRVA

-388 TEVINGVRVTKGNI
+388 TE
-402 ANANGTETVSGVRV
+402 
-416 TEGNVANANGTEV
+416 
-429 INGVRVAKG
+429 
-438 NVTNANGTKTV
+438 
-449 NGVNIAKDNDTNANG
+449 
-464 TEVINGVRVAKGN
+464 
-477 TTNANGTE
+477 

-491 IIGSTKVTGNTP
+491 ITGSTKVTGNAQT
-503 TKGSANAVTPGKSRR
+503 TGSANAIAPGKSRR

-576 VRYWPGRRSGRDVLT
+576 VRYRPGKRSGRDVLT
-591 GHFLGLYAGGGKY
+591 GHFIGLYAGGGKY

-629 SIARNL
+629 SLARNL

-650 RHYHSRDNHQ
+650 RHYHSRDNHR

>member
-44 LHFRFDRSLVD
+44 LHFRFDRSMVD

-60 NHRVLAA
+60 NNRILAA
-67 MHEIFADSL
+67 MHKIFADSL

-92 EGNVTYNR
+92 EGDADYNR
-100 RLALQRAQAVK
+100 RLALRRAQAVK

-146 LLPCRDEILQILAL
+146 LLPCRDEILQILKL
-160 NTSESRKEALL
+160 NTGEKRKEALL
-171 KKLNVGIP
+171 KKLNTGIP
-179 YRHINQWIL
+179 YRHISQWIL
-188 PALRNASICTVYMRP
+188 PELRNASICTVYMRP
-203 LKHVQQ
+203 LRHAQQ
-209 GSRLVADV
+209 GSRLVADA

-235 NTEVVNGVRV
+235 
-245 EKGNDTNANGTE
+245 D
-257 TVNGVRVEKGNVANA
+257 
-272 NGTEVINGVRV
+272 
-283 AKGNDTNANGTE
+283 
-295 VINGVRVEKGNDT
+295 
-308 NTDGTETVSD
+308 
-318 VRVTEGYVAN
+318 
-328 ANGTEVINGV
+328 
-338 RVEKGNDTNANGTEI
+338 TEI
-353 INGVRVTKGNTTNAN
+353 
-368 GTETVNGVRVA
+368 VNGVRVA
-379 KGNDTNANG
+379 KGNDTNVNG
-388 TEVINGVRVTKGNI
+388 TEVINDVRVTKGD
-402 ANANGTETVSGVRV
+402 
-416 TEGNVANANGTEV
+416 VANANGTEV

-438 NVTNANGTKTV
+438 NVANANGTEV
-449 NGVNIAKDNDTNANG
+449 INGVRVTKDNDTNANG

-477 TTNANGTE
+477 DTNPDGTKNINGVRVAKGNDTNANGTE

-491 IIGSTKVTGNTP
+491 ITGSTKVTGNAQT
-503 TKGSANAVTPGKSRR
+503 TGSANAIAPGKSRR

-576 VRYWPGRRSGRDVLT
+576 VRYRPGKRSGRDVLT
-591 GHFLGLYAGGGKY
+591 GHFIGLYAGGGKY

-650 RHYHSRDNHQ
+650 RHYHSRDNHR

>member
-44 LHFRFDRSLVD
+44 LHFRFDRSMVD

-60 NHRVLAA
+60 NNRILAA
-67 MHEIFADSL
+67 MHKIFADSL

-92 EGNVTYNR
+92 EGDADYNR
-100 RLALQRAQAVK
+100 RLALRRAQAVK

-123 YRIRTSAQA
+123 TRIRTSAQA

-146 LLPCRDEILQILAL
+146 LLPCRDEILQILKL
-160 NTSESRKEALL
+160 NTGEKRKEALL
-171 KKLNVGIP
+171 KKLNTGIP
-179 YRHINQWIL
+179 YRHISQWIL
-188 PALRNASICTVYMRP
+188 PELRNASICTVYMRP
-203 LKHVQQ
+203 LRYAQQ
-209 GSRLVADV
+209 GSRLVADA

-235 NTEVVNGVRV
+235 DTEVVNGVRV
-245 EKGNDTNANGTE
+245 AKGNDTNANGTE
-257 TVNGVRVEKGNVANA
+257 TVNGVRVTEGNVTNVNGTEVINGVRVAKGNDTNA

-295 VINGVRVEKGNDT
+295 VINGVRV
-308 NTDGTETVSD
+308 
-318 VRVTEGYVAN
+318 
-328 ANGTEVINGV
+328 
-338 RVEKGNDTNANGTEI
+338 
-353 INGVRVTKGNTTNAN
+353 
-368 GTETVNGVRVA
+368 A
-379 KGNDTNANG
+379 KG
-388 TEVINGVRVTKGNI
+388 
-402 ANANGTETVSGVRV
+402 
-416 TEGNVANANGTEV
+416 
-429 INGVRVAKG
+429 
-438 NVTNANGTKTV
+438 
-449 NGVNIAKDNDTNANG
+449 NDTNANG

-477 TTNANGTE
+477 DTNPDGTE
-485 LTDNTE
+485 LTDNTA
-491 IIGSTKVTGNTP
+491 ITGSTQVIGNAP
-503 TKGSANAVTPGKSRR
+503 TTGSANAIAPGKSRR

-576 VRYWPGRRSGRDVLT
+576 VRYRPGKRSGRDVLT
-591 GHFLGLYAGGGKY
+591 GHFIGLYAGGGKY

-650 RHYHSRDNHQ
+650 RHYHSRDNHR

>member
-44 LHFRFDRSLVD
+44 LHFRFDRSMVD

-60 NHRVLAA
+60 NNRILAA
-67 MHEIFADSL
+67 MHKIFADSL

-92 EGNVTYNR
+92 EGDADYNR
-100 RLALQRAQAVK
+100 RLALRRAQAVK

-146 LLPCRDEILQILAL
+146 LLPCRDEILQILKL
-160 NTSESRKEALL
+160 NTGEKRKEALL
-171 KKLNVGIP
+171 KKLNTGIP
-179 YRHINQWIL
+179 YRHISQWIL
-188 PALRNASICTVYMRP
+188 PELRNASICTVYMRP
-203 LKHVQQ
+203 LRHAQQ
-209 GSRLVADV
+209 GSRLVADA

-235 NTEVVNGVRV
+235 DTEVVNGVRV
-245 EKGNDTNANGTE
+245 AKGNDT
-257 TVNGVRVEKGNVANA
+257 NA

-295 VINGVRVEKGNDT
+295 VINGVRVTKGND
-308 NTDGTETVSD
+308 
-318 VRVTEGYVAN
+318 
-328 ANGTEVINGV
+328 
-338 RVEKGNDTNANGTEI
+338 
-353 INGVRVTKGNTTNAN
+353 TNAN
-368 GTETVNGVRVA
+368 GTETVNGV
-379 KGNDTNANG
+379 N
-388 TEVINGVRVTKGNI
+388 
-402 ANANGTETVSGVRV
+402 
-416 TEGNVANANGTEV
+416 
-429 INGVRVAKG
+429 VAKG
-438 NVTNANGTKTV
+438 NVTNANGTETV
-449 NGVNIAKDNDTNANG
+449 NGVNAAKGNDTNANG

-477 TTNANGTE
+477 DTNPDGTKNISGVRVAKGNDTNANGTE

-491 IIGSTKVTGNTP
+491 ITGSTKVTGNAQT
-503 TKGSANAVTPGKSRR
+503 TGSANAIAPGKSRR

-576 VRYWPGRRSGRDVLT
+576 VRYRPGKRSGRDVLT
-591 GHFLGLYAGGGKY
+591 GHFIGLYAGGGKY

-650 RHYHSRDNHQ
+650 RHYHSRDNHR

>member
-1 MNLKPLLII
+1 MNLK
-10 GFMQVL
+10 

-44 LHFRFDRSLVD
+44 LHFRFDRSMVD

-60 NHRVLAA
+60 NNRILAA
-67 MHEIFADSL
+67 MHKIFADSL

-92 EGNVTYNR
+92 EGDADYNR
-100 RLALQRAQAVK
+100 RLALRRAQAVK

-146 LLPCRDEILQILAL
+146 LLPCRDEILQILKL
-160 NTSESRKEALL
+160 NTGEKRKEALL
-171 KKLNVGIP
+171 KKLNTGIP
-179 YRHINQWIL
+179 YRHISQWIL
-188 PALRNASICTVYMRP
+188 PELRNASICTVYMRP
-203 LKHVQQ
+203 LRHAQQ
-209 GSRLVADV
+209 GSRLVADA

-235 NTEVVNGVRV
+235 DTEIVNGVRV
-245 EKGNDTNANGTE
+245 TKGD
-257 TVNGVRVEKGNVANA
+257 VANA

-295 VINGVRVEKGNDT
+295 VINGVRV
-308 NTDGTETVSD
+308 
-318 VRVTEGYVAN
+318 
-328 ANGTEVINGV
+328 
-338 RVEKGNDTNANGTEI
+338 
-353 INGVRVTKGNTTNAN
+353 
-368 GTETVNGVRVA
+368 A

-388 TEVINGVRVTKGNI
+388 TEVINGVRVT
-402 ANANGTETVSGVRV
+402 
-416 TEGNVANANGTEV
+416 
-429 INGVRVAKG
+429 
-438 NVTNANGTKTV
+438 
-449 NGVNIAKDNDTNANG
+449 KDNDTNANG

-477 TTNANGTE
+477 DTNPDGTKNINGVRVAKGNDTNANGTE

-491 IIGSTKVTGNTP
+491 IIGSTQVTGNAQT
-503 TKGSANAVTPGKSRR
+503 TGSANAIAPGKSRR

-576 VRYWPGRRSGRDVLT
+576 VRYRPGKRSGRDVLT
-591 GHFLGLYAGGGKY
+591 GHFIGLYAGGGKY

-650 RHYHSRDNHQ
+650 RHYHSRDNHR

>member
-44 LHFRFDRSLVD
+44 LHFRFDRSMVD

-60 NHRVLAA
+60 NNRILAA
-67 MHEIFADSL
+67 MHKIFADSL

-92 EGNVTYNR
+92 EGDADYNR
-100 RLALQRAQAVK
+100 RLALRRAQAVK

-146 LLPCRDEILQILAL
+146 LLPCRDEILQILKL
-160 NTSESRKEALL
+160 NTGEKRKEALL
-171 KKLNVGIP
+171 KKLNTGIP
-179 YRHINQWIL
+179 YRHISQWIL

-203 LKHVQQ
+203 LRHAQQ
-209 GSRLVADV
+209 DSRLVADA

-235 NTEVVNGVRV
+235 
-245 EKGNDTNANGTE
+245 D
-257 TVNGVRVEKGNVANA
+257 
-272 NGTEVINGVRV
+272 
-283 AKGNDTNANGTE
+283 
-295 VINGVRVEKGNDT
+295 
-308 NTDGTETVSD
+308 
-318 VRVTEGYVAN
+318 
-328 ANGTEVINGV
+328 
-338 RVEKGNDTNANGTEI
+338 TEI
-353 INGVRVTKGNTTNAN
+353 
-368 GTETVNGVRVA
+368 VNGVRVA

-388 TEVINGVRVTKGNI
+388 TEVINGVRVTKGN
-402 ANANGTETVSGVRV
+402 
-416 TEGNVANANGTEV
+416 VANANGTEV

-438 NVTNANGTKTV
+438 DVANVNGTEVINGVRVTKGNTTNANGTEV
-449 NGVNIAKDNDTNANG
+449 INGVRVTKDNDTNANG

-477 TTNANGTE
+477 DTNPDGTKNINGVRVAKGNDTNANGTE

-491 IIGSTKVTGNTP
+491 IIGSTQVTGNTP
-503 TKGSANAVTPGKSRR
+503 TKGSANAIAPGKSRR
-518 HPLFAVKTNLL
+518 RPLFAVKTNLL

-576 VRYWPGRRSGRDVLT
+576 VRYRPGKRSGRDVLT
-591 GHFLGLYAGGGKY
+591 GHFIGLYAGGGKY

-650 RHYHSRDNHQ
+650 RHYHSRDNHR

>member
-203 LKHVQQ
+203 LRHAQQ
-209 GSRLVADV
+209 GSRLVADA
-217 QGNNGK
+217 QGNNMK
-223 EYQKADGTEITD
+223 EYQKADGAEITD
-235 NTEVVNGVRV
+235 DTEVVNGVRV
-245 EKGNDTNANGTE
+245 A
-257 TVNGVRVEKGNVANA
+257 KGNVTNA
-272 NGTEVINGVRV
+272 NGTEVINGIRV
-283 AKGNDTNANGTE
+283 AKGNDTNANDTE
-295 VINGVRVEKGNDT
+295 VINGVRVEKGN
-308 NTDGTETVSD
+308 
-318 VRVTEGYVAN
+318 
-328 ANGTEVINGV
+328 
-338 RVEKGNDTNANGTEI
+338 
-353 INGVRVTKGNTTNAN
+353 TTNAN
-368 GTETVNGVRVA
+368 STETVN
-379 KGNDTNANG
+379 
-388 TEVINGVRVTKGNI
+388 
-402 ANANGTETVSGVRV
+402 GVRV

-429 INGVRVAKG
+429 INGVRVEKS
-438 NVTNANGTKTV
+438 
-449 NGVNIAKDNDTNANG
+449 NDTNANG
-464 TEVINGVRVAKGN
+464 TETVNGVRVAKGN
-477 TTNANGTE
+477 DTNPDGTE
-485 LTDNTE
+485 VTDNTE

-503 TKGSANAVTPGKSRR
+503 TKGSANAIASGKSRR
-518 HPLFAVKTNLL
+518 RPLFAVKTNLL

-561 NDDRYCLQILMGGLE
+561 NDDRYCLQVLMGGLE

-650 RHYHSRDNHQ
+650 RHYHSRDNHR

>member
-60 NHRVLAA
+60 NQRVLAA

-92 EGNVTYNR
+92 EGNITYNR

-160 NTSESRKEALL
+160 NTSESRKETLL

-203 LKHVQQ
+203 LKHAQQ
-209 GSRLVADV
+209 DSRLVADA
-217 QGNNGK
+217 QGNNMK
-223 EYQKADGTEITD
+223 EYQKANGAEITD
-235 NTEVVNGVRV
+235 DTEVVNGVRV
-245 EKGNDTNANGTE
+245 TKGNDTNANGTE
-257 TVNGVRVEKGNVANA
+257 TVNGVRVEKGNVA

-295 VINGVRVEKGNDT
+295 VINDVRVEKGNDT

-318 VRVTEGYVAN
+318 VRVTEGNVA
-328 ANGTEVINGV
+328 
-338 RVEKGNDTNANGTEI
+338 NANGTEI

-379 KGNDTNANG
+379 KGNDTNPDG
-388 TEVINGVRVTKGNI
+388 TEV
-402 ANANGTETVSGVRV
+402 
-416 TEGNVANANGTEV
+416 
-429 INGVRVAKG
+429 
-438 NVTNANGTKTV
+438 
-449 NGVNIAKDNDTNANG
+449 
-464 TEVINGVRVAKGN
+464 
-477 TTNANGTE
+477 
-485 LTDNTE
+485 TDNTE
-491 IIGSTKVTGNTP
+491 IIGSTQVTGNTP
-503 TKGSANAVTPGKSRR
+503 TKGSANAIAPGKSRR

-561 NDDRYCLQILMGGLE
+561 NDDRYCLQVLMGGVE

>member
-16 PFPIYSQEARET
+16 PFPIYPQEARET

-44 LHFRFDRSLVD
+44 LHFRFDRSMVD

-60 NHRVLAA
+60 NNRILAA
-67 MHEIFADSL
+67 MHKIFADSL

-92 EGNVTYNR
+92 EGDADYNR
-100 RLALQRAQAVK
+100 RLALRRAQAVK

-146 LLPCRDEILQILAL
+146 LLPCRDEILQILKL
-160 NTSESRKEALL
+160 NTGEKRKEALL
-171 KKLNVGIP
+171 KKLNTGIP
-179 YRHINQWIL
+179 YRHISQWIL
-188 PALRNASICTVYMRP
+188 PELRNASICTVYMRP
-203 LKHVQQ
+203 LRHAQQ
-209 GSRLVADV
+209 GSRLVADA

-235 NTEVVNGVRV
+235 DTEVVNGVRV
-245 EKGNDTNANGTE
+245 AKGNDTNANGTE
-257 TVNGVRVEKGNVANA
+257 VINGVRVTKGNVANA

-295 VINGVRVEKGNDT
+295 VINGVRVTKDND
-308 NTDGTETVSD
+308 
-318 VRVTEGYVAN
+318 
-328 ANGTEVINGV
+328 
-338 RVEKGNDTNANGTEI
+338 
-353 INGVRVTKGNTTNAN
+353 TNAN
-368 GTETVNGVRVA
+368 GTETVNGV
-379 KGNDTNANG
+379 N
-388 TEVINGVRVTKGNI
+388 
-402 ANANGTETVSGVRV
+402 
-416 TEGNVANANGTEV
+416 
-429 INGVRVAKG
+429 VAKG
-438 NVTNANGTKTV
+438 NVTNANGTETV
-449 NGVNIAKDNDTNANG
+449 NGVNAAKGNDTNANG

-477 TTNANGTE
+477 DTNPDGTKNISGVRVAKGNDTNANGTE
-485 LTDNTE
+485 LTDNTA
-491 IIGSTKVTGNTP
+491 ITGSTQVTGNAQT
-503 TKGSANAVTPGKSRR
+503 TGSANAIAPGKSRR
-518 HPLFAVKTNLL
+518 RPLFAVKTNLL

-576 VRYWPGRRSGRDVLT
+576 VRYRPGKRSGRDVLT
-591 GHFLGLYAGGGKY
+591 GHFIGLYAGGGKY

-650 RHYHSRDNHQ
+650 RHYHSRDNHR

>member
-92 EGNVTYNR
+92 EGNITYNQ

-203 LKHVQQ
+203 LRHAQQ
-209 GSRLVADV
+209 GSRLIADA
-217 QGNNGK
+217 QGNNMK
-223 EYQKADGTEITD
+223 EYQKADGAEITD
-235 NTEVVNGVRV
+235 DTEVVNGVRV
-245 EKGNDTNANGTE
+245 AKGNDTNANGTE
-257 TVNGVRVEKGNVANA
+257 TVNGVRVEKGNVA
-272 NGTEVINGVRV
+272 
-283 AKGNDTNANGTE
+283 
-295 VINGVRVEKGNDT
+295 
-308 NTDGTETVSD
+308 
-318 VRVTEGYVAN
+318 
-328 ANGTEVINGV
+328 
-338 RVEKGNDTNANGTEI
+338 
-353 INGVRVTKGNTTNAN
+353 
-368 GTETVNGVRVA
+368 
-379 KGNDTNANG
+379 NANG

-503 TKGSANAVTPGKSRR
+503 AKGSANAVTPGKSRR

-650 RHYHSRDNHQ
+650 RHYHSRDNHR

>member
-16 PFPIYSQEARET
+16 PFPIYPQEARET

-44 LHFRFDRSLVD
+44 LHFRFDRSMVD

-60 NHRVLAA
+60 NNRILAA
-67 MHEIFADSL
+67 MHKIFADSL

-92 EGNVTYNR
+92 EGDADYNR
-100 RLALQRAQAVK
+100 RLALRRAQAVK

-146 LLPCRDEILQILAL
+146 LLPCRDEILQILKL
-160 NTSESRKEALL
+160 NTGEKRKEALL
-171 KKLNVGIP
+171 KKLNTGIP
-179 YRHINQWIL
+179 YRHISQWIL
-188 PALRNASICTVYMRP
+188 PELRNASICTVYMRP
-203 LKHVQQ
+203 LRHAQQ
-209 GSRLVADV
+209 GSRLVADA

-223 EYQKADGTEITD
+223 EYQQADGTEITD
-235 NTEVVNGVRV
+235 DTEVVNGVRV
-245 EKGNDTNANGTE
+245 AKGNDTNVNGTE
-257 TVNGVRVEKGNVANA
+257 VINGVRVAKGNDTNVNGTEVINGVRVAKGNDTNA

-295 VINGVRVEKGNDT
+295 VINGVRV
-308 NTDGTETVSD
+308 
-318 VRVTEGYVAN
+318 
-328 ANGTEVINGV
+328 
-338 RVEKGNDTNANGTEI
+338 
-353 INGVRVTKGNTTNAN
+353 
-368 GTETVNGVRVA
+368 A
-379 KGNDTNANG
+379 KGNDTNP
-388 TEVINGVRVTKGNI
+388 
-402 ANANGTETVSGVRV
+402 
-416 TEGNVANANGTEV
+416 
-429 INGVRVAKG
+429 
-438 NVTNANGTKTV
+438 
-449 NGVNIAKDNDTNANG
+449 D
-464 TEVINGVRVAKGN
+464 
-477 TTNANGTE
+477 GTE
-485 LTDNTE
+485 LTDNTA
-491 IIGSTKVTGNTP
+491 ITGSTQVTGNAQT
-503 TKGSANAVTPGKSRR
+503 TGSANAIVPGKSRR
-518 HPLFAVKTNLL
+518 RPLFAVKTNLL

-576 VRYWPGRRSGRDVLT
+576 VRYRPGKRSGRDVLT
-591 GHFLGLYAGGGKY
+591 GHFIGLYAGGGKY

-650 RHYHSRDNHQ
+650 RHYHSRDNHR

>member
-44 LHFRFDRSLVD
+44 LHFRFDRSMVD

-60 NHRVLAA
+60 NNRILAA
-67 MHEIFADSL
+67 MHKIFADSL

-92 EGNVTYNR
+92 EGDADYNR
-100 RLALQRAQAVK
+100 RLALRRAQAVK

-146 LLPCRDEILQILAL
+146 LLPCRDEILQILKL
-160 NTSESRKEALL
+160 NTGEKRKEALL
-171 KKLNVGIP
+171 KKLNTGIP
-179 YRHINQWIL
+179 YRHISQWIL
-188 PALRNASICTVYMRP
+188 PELRNASICTVYMRP
-203 LKHVQQ
+203 LRHAQQ
-209 GSRLVADV
+209 GSRLVADA

-235 NTEVVNGVRV
+235 DTEV
-245 EKGNDTNANGTE
+245 
-257 TVNGVRVEKGNVANA
+257 
-272 NGTEVINGVRV
+272 
-283 AKGNDTNANGTE
+283 
-295 VINGVRVEKGNDT
+295 
-308 NTDGTETVSD
+308 
-318 VRVTEGYVAN
+318 
-328 ANGTEVINGV
+328 
-338 RVEKGNDTNANGTEI
+338 
-353 INGVRVTKGNTTNAN
+353 
-368 GTETVNGVRVA
+368 VNGVRVA

-388 TEVINGVRVTKGNI
+388 TEVINGVRVT
-402 ANANGTETVSGVRV
+402 
-416 TEGNVANANGTEV
+416 EGNVTNANDTEV

-438 NVTNANGTKTV
+438 N
-449 NGVNIAKDNDTNANG
+449 D
-464 TEVINGVRVAKGN
+464 
-477 TTNANGTE
+477 TNANGTE
-485 LTDNTE
+485 LTDNTA
-491 IIGSTKVTGNTP
+491 ITGSTQVTGNAQT
-503 TKGSANAVTPGKSRR
+503 TGSANAIAPGKSRR
-518 HPLFAVKTNLL
+518 RPLFAVKTNLL

-576 VRYWPGRRSGRDVLT
+576 VRYRPGKRSGRDVLT
-591 GHFLGLYAGGGKY
+591 GHFIGLYAGGGKY

-650 RHYHSRDNHQ
+650 RHYHSRDNHR

>member
-44 LHFRFDRSLVD
+44 LHFRFDRSMVD

-60 NHRVLAA
+60 NNRILAA
-67 MHEIFADSL
+67 MHKIFADSL

-92 EGNVTYNR
+92 EGDADYNR
-100 RLALQRAQAVK
+100 RLALRRAQAVK

-146 LLPCRDEILQILAL
+146 LLPCRDEILQILKL
-160 NTSESRKEALL
+160 NTGEKRKEALL
-171 KKLNVGIP
+171 KKLNTGIP
-179 YRHINQWIL
+179 YRHISQWIL
-188 PALRNASICTVYMRP
+188 PELRNASICTVYMRP
-203 LKHVQQ
+203 LRHAQQ
-209 GSRLVADV
+209 GSRLVADA

-235 NTEVVNGVRV
+235 DTEIVNGVRV
-245 EKGNDTNANGTE
+245 AKGNDTNANGTE
-257 TVNGVRVEKGNVANA
+257 VINGVRVTKGNDTNPDGTKNISGVRVAKGNDTNA

-295 VINGVRVEKGNDT
+295 VINGVRV
-308 NTDGTETVSD
+308 
-318 VRVTEGYVAN
+318 
-328 ANGTEVINGV
+328 
-338 RVEKGNDTNANGTEI
+338 
-353 INGVRVTKGNTTNAN
+353 TKD
-368 GTETVNGVRVA
+368 
-379 KGNDTNANG
+379 NDTNANG
-388 TEVINGVRVTKGNI
+388 TEVINGVRVT
-402 ANANGTETVSGVRV
+402 
-416 TEGNVANANGTEV
+416 
-429 INGVRVAKG
+429 
-438 NVTNANGTKTV
+438 
-449 NGVNIAKDNDTNANG
+449 KDNDTNANG

-477 TTNANGTE
+477 DTNPDGTE
-485 LTDNTE
+485 LTDNTA
-491 IIGSTKVTGNTP
+491 ITGSTQVIGNAP
-503 TKGSANAVTPGKSRR
+503 TKGSANAIAPGKSRR
-518 HPLFAVKTNLL
+518 RPLFAVKTNLL

-576 VRYWPGRRSGRDVLT
+576 VRYRPGKRSGRDVLT
-591 GHFLGLYAGGGKY
+591 GHFIGLYAGGGKY

-650 RHYHSRDNHQ
+650 RHYHSRDNHR

>member
-16 PFPIYSQEARET
+16 PFPIYPQEARET

-44 LHFRFDRSLVD
+44 LHFRFDRSMVD

-60 NHRVLAA
+60 NNRILAA
-67 MHEIFADSL
+67 MHKIFADSL

-92 EGNVTYNR
+92 EGDADYNR
-100 RLALQRAQAVK
+100 RLALRRAQAVK

-146 LLPCRDEILQILAL
+146 LLPCRDEILQILKL
-160 NTSESRKEALL
+160 NTGEKRKEALL
-171 KKLNVGIP
+171 KKLNTGIP
-179 YRHINQWIL
+179 YRHISQWIL
-188 PALRNASICTVYMRP
+188 PELRNASICTVYMQP
-203 LKHVQQ
+203 LRHAQQ
-209 GSRLVADV
+209 DSRLVADA

-235 NTEVVNGVRV
+235 DTEVVNGVRV
-245 EKGNDTNANGTE
+245 AKGNDTNANGTE
-257 TVNGVRVEKGNVANA
+257 VINGVRVAKGDVANV

-295 VINGVRVEKGNDT
+295 VINGVRVTKDND
-308 NTDGTETVSD
+308 
-318 VRVTEGYVAN
+318 
-328 ANGTEVINGV
+328 
-338 RVEKGNDTNANGTEI
+338 
-353 INGVRVTKGNTTNAN
+353 TNAN
-368 GTETVNGVRVA
+368 GTETVNGV
-379 KGNDTNANG
+379 N
-388 TEVINGVRVTKGNI
+388 
-402 ANANGTETVSGVRV
+402 
-416 TEGNVANANGTEV
+416 
-429 INGVRVAKG
+429 VAKG
-438 NVTNANGTKTV
+438 NVTNANGTETV
-449 NGVNIAKDNDTNANG
+449 NGVNAAKGNDTNANG

-477 TTNANGTE
+477 DTNANGTE
-485 LTDNTE
+485 LTDNTA
-491 IIGSTKVTGNTP
+491 ITGSTQVTGNAQT
-503 TKGSANAVTPGKSRR
+503 TGSANAIAPGKSRR
-518 HPLFAVKTNLL
+518 RPLFAVKTNLL

-576 VRYWPGRRSGRDVLT
+576 VRYRPGKRSGRDVLT
-591 GHFLGLYAGGGKY
+591 GHFIGLYAGGGKY

-650 RHYHSRDNHQ
+650 RHYHSRDNHR

-672 LGPTKLKISLV
+672 LGPTKLKISLA

>member
-44 LHFRFDRSLVD
+44 LHFRFDRSMVD

-60 NHRVLAA
+60 NNRILAA
-67 MHEIFADSL
+67 MHKIFADSL

-92 EGNVTYNR
+92 EGDADYNR
-100 RLALQRAQAVK
+100 RLALRRAQAVK

-146 LLPCRDEILQILAL
+146 LLPCRDEILQILKL
-160 NTSESRKEALL
+160 NTGEKRKEALL
-171 KKLNVGIP
+171 KKLNTGIP
-179 YRHINQWIL
+179 YRHISQWIL
-188 PALRNASICTVYMRP
+188 PELRNASICTVYMRP
-203 LKHVQQ
+203 LRHAQQ
-209 GSRLVADV
+209 GSRLVADA

-235 NTEVVNGVRV
+235 DTEIVNGVRV
-245 EKGNDTNANGTE
+245 AKGNDTNANGTE
-257 TVNGVRVEKGNVANA
+257 VINGVRVTKGNVANA

-295 VINGVRVEKGNDT
+295 VINGVRVTKDND
-308 NTDGTETVSD
+308 
-318 VRVTEGYVAN
+318 
-328 ANGTEVINGV
+328 
-338 RVEKGNDTNANGTEI
+338 
-353 INGVRVTKGNTTNAN
+353 TNAN
-368 GTETVNGVRVA
+368 GTETVNGV
-379 KGNDTNANG
+379 N
-388 TEVINGVRVTKGNI
+388 
-402 ANANGTETVSGVRV
+402 
-416 TEGNVANANGTEV
+416 
-429 INGVRVAKG
+429 VAKG
-438 NVTNANGTKTV
+438 NVTNANGTETV
-449 NGVNIAKDNDTNANG
+449 NGVNAAKGNDTNANG

-477 TTNANGTE
+477 DTNPDGTKNISGVRVAKGNDTNANGTE
-485 LTDNTE
+485 LTDNTA
-491 IIGSTKVTGNTP
+491 ITGSTQVTGNAQT
-503 TKGSANAVTPGKSRR
+503 TGSANAIAPGKSSRR
-518 HPLFAVKTNLL
+518 PLFAVKTNLL

-576 VRYWPGRRSGRDVLT
+576 VRYRPGKRSGRDVLT
-591 GHFLGLYAGGGKY
+591 GHFIGLYAGGGKY

-650 RHYHSRDNHQ
+650 RHYHSRDNHR